1 VTAAEEF
8 SSWRVRNA
16 EVNGWGLAWFL
27 ANEFCRR
34 FYSSHGIRPTV
45 INHDG
50 LGYYGIGLEPV
61 ACKPNGGSVKTLG
74 RLTISGDVENWR
86 SGDPGDHGL
95 ETIEL
100 CGRGVATEELIE
112 KAIRHMRLPVV
123 PEKSHLGCRHQ
134 RWGDSYAV
142 CFELATILALRHEI
156 GGLSISNAA
165 EEVNRKLALLD
176 AKASMR
182 EHPGAFLF
190 RREEHEVLL
199 TGDGRLLGG
208 SPLNLWQLYMQ
219 GKSVGALAGTVEER
233 IGMSA

>member
-1 VTAAEEF
+1 VSAGEEF
-8 SSWRVRNA
+8 AIWRLRHA
-16 EVNGWGLAWFL
+16 EANGWGLAWFL

-34 FYSSHGIRPTV
+34 FYASHRIRPTV

-61 ACKPNGGSVKTLG
+61 ACKVNGGSAKMLG

-86 SGDPGDHGL
+86 SGGPGDHGL

-100 CGRGVATEELIE
+100 YRRGVTTAELVE
-112 KAIRHMRLPVV
+112 KAIWHMRLPVV

-134 RWGDSYAV
+134 RWGGSYEL

-165 EEVNRKLALLD
+165 EEVDRKLAVLD
-176 AKASMR
+176 VKASMT

-190 RREEHEVLL
+190 RCEEREVLL
-199 TGDGRLLGG
+199 AGDGRLLGEG
-208 SPLNLWQLYMQ
+208 PLDLWQLYMQ
-219 GKSVGALAGTVEER
+219 GKSVGALAAIVEER
-233 IGMSA
+233 IGTSA